1 MRAQESD
8 PGTEAVEDP
17 DEEGEILYFGGVAE
31 ERKEPEETEAMQIA
45 SRINEALALKRSPEP
60 TYTAPVDTAWYD
72 ELGVSP
78 NASTEEIR
86 LRYLEIAENVEEDLA
101 YLLEA
106 GEGGSYQELMEAR
119 DDEEDDEFAW
129 EEDGEDAITL
139 QSKADLMEA
148 PQSAP
153 EEEAELLAQEFYRVS
168 NLYQILSVPSLR
180 KIYDQGG
187 VEGLAMR
194 VPALSK
200 GLLEPER
207 VLKMAQGIKT
217 PTKQRESLLL
227 RREPRIKTFRRYQGK
242 NSIRQ
247 VLRRITDC
255 IRVWCFKSSESLKFR
270 KNTIYEEL
278 PEIAVF
284 GRVNAGKSAMLQHL
298 FSATSPR
305 KNGHFSIAQ
314 RPGKTKGIQVYCL
327 NRRFTVAD
335 MPGYGRPGPTED
347 AMAVH
352 QKWTGQ
358 WKHVIQDYLNTT
370 SWLRAAIYVHDISKE
385 VREEDRE
392 TIRMFR
398 KQGIPM
404 LLVFTKDD
412 KVDSETH
419 RHNRVMK
426 LRRQLNWPMDWPH
439 AHYTTRRGGYGQVF
453 KNMVG
458 TMLLGLV
465 ATEQRE
471 DAMHALEN
479 ELPDIFWDYRDKYVP
494 KPRSFFGRK
503 AAMKKSRSY
512 PDEDVVYT
520 DEELEEEEE
529 IAEKRELRAL
539 RAEKKARGETITM
552 KDKVDEMK
560 GPALTPKERLKR
572 WEEMLEDARSR

>member
-1 MRAQESD
+1 
-8 PGTEAVEDP
+8 
-17 DEEGEILYFGGVAE
+17 
-31 ERKEPEETEAMQIA
+31 MQIA
-45 SRINEALALKRSPEP
+45 SRINEALALRRVAQSPVG
-60 TYTAPVDTAWYD
+60 PVDTAWYD
-72 ELGVSP
+72 ELGVLP
-78 NASTEEIR
+78 NATTEQIR
-86 LRYLEIAENVEEDLA
+86 LKYLEIAETVEEDLA
-101 YLLEA
+101 YLLEQ
-106 GEGGSYQELMEAR
+106 GEGGSYQAQLEAR
-119 DDEEDDEFAW
+119 DDEEDDEYSWTRW
-129 EEDGEDAITL
+129 EDEGEDAITL
-139 QSKADLMEA
+139 QPKSDIMEA
-148 PQSAP
+148 PEEGGP
-153 EEEAELLAQEFYRVS
+153 EEEAEILAQEFYRVS

-180 KIYDQGG
+180 KIYDEGG

-227 RREPRIKTFRRYQGK
+227 RREPRIQTFRRYQGK

-270 KNTIYEEL
+270 RNTIYEEL
-278 PEIAVF
+278 PEVAVF
-284 GRVNAGKSAMLQHL
+284 GRVNSGKSAMLQHL

-305 KNGHFSIAQ
+305 KNGHFSISQ
-314 RPGKTKGIQVYCL
+314 RPGKTKGIQVYCM

-335 MPGYGRPGPTED
+335 MPGYGQAKLQTEE
-347 AMAVH
+347 AAAVH
-352 QKWTGQ
+352 EKWNGQ
-358 WKHVIQDYLNTT
+358 WKNVIKDYLNTT
-370 SWLRAAIYVHDISKE
+370 HWLRAAIYVHEISKD
-385 VREEDRE
+385 VVKEDLE
-392 TIRMFR
+392 TIQMLR
-398 KQGIPM
+398 KMKIPI

-419 RHNRVMK
+419 RHQRVMK
-426 LRRQLNWPMDWPH
+426 LRRQLHWPMDWPH

-458 TMLLGLV
+458 TMMLGLV

-471 DAMHALEN
+471 DAMDALKTK
-479 ELPDIFWDYRDKYVP
+479 LPDIFWDYRDKYIP

-503 AAMKKSRSY
+503 AAIKKSRTY

-520 DEELEEEEE
+520 EEELEEEEE

-539 RAEKKARGETITM
+539 RAERKARGESITLE
-552 KDKVDEMK
+552 DKVDDIK
-560 GPALTPKERLKR
+560 GPTLSPKERLKR
-572 WEEMLEDARSR
+572 WEDMLEEARR

>member
-1 MRAQESD
+1 
-8 PGTEAVEDP
+8 
-17 DEEGEILYFGGVAE
+17 
-31 ERKEPEETEAMQIA
+31 MQIA
-45 SRINEALALKRSPEP
+45 SRINEALALRRVAQSPVG
-60 TYTAPVDTAWYD
+60 PVDTAWYD
-72 ELGVSP
+72 ELGVLP
-78 NASTEEIR
+78 NATTEQIR
-86 LRYLEIAENVEEDLA
+86 LKYLEIAETVEEDLA
-101 YLLEA
+101 YLLEQ
-106 GEGGSYQELMEAR
+106 GEGGSYQAQLEAR
-119 DDEEDDEFAW
+119 DDEEDDEYSWTRW
-129 EEDGEDAITL
+129 EDEGEDAITL
-139 QSKADLMEA
+139 QPKSDIMEA
-148 PQSAP
+148 PEEGGP
-153 EEEAELLAQEFYRVS
+153 EEEAEILAQEFYRVS

-180 KIYDQGG
+180 KIYDEGG

-227 RREPRIKTFRRYQGK
+227 RREPRIQTFRRYQGK

-270 KNTIYEEL
+270 RNTIYEEL
-278 PEIAVF
+278 PEVAVF
-284 GRVNAGKSAMLQHL
+284 GRVNSGKSAMLQHL

-305 KNGHFSIAQ
+305 KNGHFSISQ
-314 RPGKTKGIQVYCL
+314 RPGKTKGIQVYCM

-335 MPGYGRPGPTED
+335 MPGYGQAKLQTEE
-347 AMAVH
+347 AAAVH
-352 QKWTGQ
+352 EKWNGQ
-358 WKHVIQDYLNTT
+358 WKNVIKDYLNTT
-370 SWLRAAIYVHDISKE
+370 HWLRAAIYVHEISKD
-385 VREEDRE
+385 VVKEDLE
-392 TIRMFR
+392 TIQMLR
-398 KQGIPM
+398 KMKIPI

-419 RHNRVMK
+419 RYQRVMK
-426 LRRQLNWPMDWPH
+426 LRRQLHWPMDWPH

-458 TMLLGLV
+458 TMMLGLV

-471 DAMHALEN
+471 DAMDALKT
-479 ELPDIFWDYRDKYVP
+479 ELPDIFWDYRDKYIP

-503 AAMKKSRSY
+503 AAIKKSRTY

-520 DEELEEEEE
+520 EEELEEEEE

-539 RAEKKARGETITM
+539 RAERKARGESITLE
-552 KDKVDEMK
+552 DKVDDIK
-560 GPALTPKERLKR
+560 GPTLSPKERLKR
-572 WEEMLEDARSR
+572 WEDMLEEARR

>member
-1 MRAQESD
+1 
-8 PGTEAVEDP
+8 
-17 DEEGEILYFGGVAE
+17 
-31 ERKEPEETEAMQIA
+31 MQIA
-45 SRINEALALKRSPEP
+45 SRINEALALRRVAQSPVG
-60 TYTAPVDTAWYD
+60 PVDTAWYD
-72 ELGVSP
+72 ELGVLP
-78 NASTEEIR
+78 NATTEHIR
-86 LRYLEIAENVEEDLA
+86 LKYLEIAETVEEDLA
-101 YLLEA
+101 YLLEQ
-106 GEGGSYQELMEAR
+106 GEGGSYQAQLEAR
-119 DDEEDDEFAW
+119 DDEEDDEYSWTRW
-129 EEDGEDAITL
+129 EDEGEDAITL
-139 QSKADLMEA
+139 QPKSDIMEA
-148 PQSAP
+148 PEEGGP
-153 EEEAELLAQEFYRVS
+153 EEEAEILAQEFYRVS

-180 KIYDQGG
+180 KIYDEGG

-227 RREPRIKTFRRYQGK
+227 RREPRIQTFRRYQGK

-270 KNTIYEEL
+270 RNTIYEEL
-278 PEIAVF
+278 PEVAVF
-284 GRVNAGKSAMLQHL
+284 GRVNSGKSAMLQHL

-305 KNGHFSIAQ
+305 KNGHFSISQ
-314 RPGKTKGIQVYCL
+314 RPGKTKGIQVYCM

-335 MPGYGRPGPTED
+335 MPGYGQAKLQTEE
-347 AMAVH
+347 AAAVH
-352 QKWTGQ
+352 EKWNGQ
-358 WKHVIQDYLNTT
+358 WKNVIKDYLNTT
-370 SWLRAAIYVHDISKE
+370 HWLRAAIYVHEISKD
-385 VREEDRE
+385 VVKEDLE
-392 TIRMFR
+392 TIQMLR
-398 KQGIPM
+398 KMKIPI

-419 RHNRVMK
+419 RHQRVMK
-426 LRRQLNWPMDWPH
+426 LRRQLHWPMDWPH

-458 TMLLGLV
+458 TMMLGLV

-471 DAMHALEN
+471 DAMDALKT
-479 ELPDIFWDYRDKYVP
+479 ELPDIFWDYRDKYIP

-503 AAMKKSRSY
+503 AAIKKSRTY

-520 DEELEEEEE
+520 EEELEEEEE

-539 RAEKKARGETITM
+539 RAERKARGESITLE
-552 KDKVDEMK
+552 DKVDDIK
-560 GPALTPKERLKR
+560 GPTLSPKERLKR
-572 WEEMLEDARSR
+572 WEDMLEEARR

>member
-1 MRAQESD
+1 
-8 PGTEAVEDP
+8 
-17 DEEGEILYFGGVAE
+17 
-31 ERKEPEETEAMQIA
+31 MQIA
-45 SRINEALALKRSPEP
+45 SRINEALALRRVAQSQPVE
-60 TYTAPVDTAWYD
+60 TGPVDTAWYD
-72 ELGVSP
+72 ELGVLP
-78 NASTEEIR
+78 NATSEQIR
-86 LRYLEIAENVEEDLA
+86 LKYLEIAETVEEDLA
-101 YLLEA
+101 YLLEQ
-106 GEGGSYQELMEAR
+106 GEGRSYQAQLEAR
-119 DDEEDDEFAW
+119 DDEEDDEYSWTRW
-129 EEDGEDAITL
+129 EDEGEDAITL
-139 QSKADLMEA
+139 QPKSDIMEA
-148 PQSAP
+148 PEEGGP
-153 EEEAELLAQEFYRVS
+153 EEEAEILAQEFYRVS

-180 KIYDQGG
+180 KIYDEGG

-227 RREPRIKTFRRYQGK
+227 RREPRIQTFRRYQGK

-270 KNTIYEEL
+270 RNTIYEEL
-278 PEIAVF
+278 PEVAVF
-284 GRVNAGKSAMLQHL
+284 GRVNSGKSAMLQHL

-305 KNGHFSIAQ
+305 KNGHFSISQ
-314 RPGKTKGIQVYCL
+314 RPGKTKGIQVYCM

-335 MPGYGRPGPTED
+335 MPGYGRAALQTEE
-347 AMAVH
+347 AAAVH
-352 QKWTGQ
+352 EKWNGQ
-358 WKHVIQDYLNTT
+358 WKNVIKDYLNTT
-370 SWLRAAIYVHDISKE
+370 HWLRAAIYVHEISKD
-385 VREEDRE
+385 VVKEDLE
-392 TIRMFR
+392 TIQMLR
-398 KQGIPM
+398 KMKIPI

-419 RHNRVMK
+419 RHQRVMK
-426 LRRQLNWPMDWPH
+426 LRRQLHWPMDWPH

-458 TMLLGLV
+458 TMMLGLV

-471 DAMHALEN
+471 DAMDALKT
-479 ELPDIFWDYRDKYVP
+479 ELPDIFWDYRDKYIP

-503 AAMKKSRSY
+503 AAIKKSRTY

-520 DEELEEEEE
+520 EEELEEEEE

-539 RAEKKARGETITM
+539 RAERKARGESITLE
-552 KDKVDEMK
+552 DKVDDIK
-560 GPALTPKERLKR
+560 GPTLSPKERLKR
-572 WEEMLEDARSR
+572 WEDMEIGRAHV

>member
-1 MRAQESD
+1 
-8 PGTEAVEDP
+8 
-17 DEEGEILYFGGVAE
+17 
-31 ERKEPEETEAMQIA
+31 MQIA
-45 SRINEALALKRSPEP
+45 SRINEALALRRVAQSQPVE
-60 TYTAPVDTAWYD
+60 TGPVDTAWYD
-72 ELGVSP
+72 ELGVLP
-78 NASTEEIR
+78 NATSEQIR
-86 LRYLEIAENVEEDLA
+86 LKYLEIAETVEEDLA
-101 YLLEA
+101 YLLEQ
-106 GEGGSYQELMEAR
+106 GEGRSYQAQLEAR
-119 DDEEDDEFAW
+119 DDEEDDEYSWTRW
-129 EEDGEDAITL
+129 EDEGEDAITL
-139 QSKADLMEA
+139 QPKSDIMEA
-148 PQSAP
+148 PEEGGP
-153 EEEAELLAQEFYRVS
+153 EEEAEILAQEFYRVS

-180 KIYDQGG
+180 KIYDEGG

-227 RREPRIKTFRRYQGK
+227 RREPRIQTFRRYQGK

-270 KNTIYEEL
+270 RNTIYEEL
-278 PEIAVF
+278 PEVAVF
-284 GRVNAGKSAMLQHL
+284 GRVNSGKSAMLQHL

-305 KNGHFSIAQ
+305 KNGHFSISQ
-314 RPGKTKGIQVYCL
+314 RPGKTKGIQVYCM

-335 MPGYGRPGPTED
+335 MPGYGRAALQTEE
-347 AMAVH
+347 AAAVH
-352 QKWTGQ
+352 EKWNGQ
-358 WKHVIQDYLNTT
+358 WKNVIKDYLNTT
-370 SWLRAAIYVHDISKE
+370 HWLRAAIYVHEISKD
-385 VREEDRE
+385 VVKEDLE
-392 TIRMFR
+392 TIQMLR
-398 KQGIPM
+398 KMKIPI

-419 RHNRVMK
+419 RHQRVMK
-426 LRRQLNWPMDWPH
+426 LRRQLHWPMDWPH

-458 TMLLGLV
+458 TMMLGLV

-471 DAMHALEN
+471 DAMDALKT
-479 ELPDIFWDYRDKYVP
+479 ELPDIFWDYRDKYIP

-503 AAMKKSRSY
+503 AAIKKSRTY

-520 DEELEEEEE
+520 EEELEEEEE

-539 RAEKKARGETITM
+539 RAERKARGESITLE
-552 KDKVDEMK
+552 DKVDDIK
-560 GPALTPKERLKR
+560 GPTLSPKERLKR
-572 WEEMLEDARSR
+572 WEDMLEEARREIGRAHV